1 MVSLF
6 KYHHDHDLTC
16 TTPFWHL
23 LQCCTVCDDDHCLL
37 TQAKGNKGSGGSIAS
52 KAKKGG
58 NPLSGVS
65 NPLSGG
71 GSPKQAGKSIANKAS
86 KTASKAGAKA
96 SHPT

>member
-1 MVSLF
+1 MITIMIQSCMSVI
-6 KYHHDHDLTC
+6 
-16 TTPFWHL
+16 
-23 LQCCTVCDDDHCLL
+23 
-37 TQAKGNKGSGGSIAS
+37 QAKGNKGSGGSIAS